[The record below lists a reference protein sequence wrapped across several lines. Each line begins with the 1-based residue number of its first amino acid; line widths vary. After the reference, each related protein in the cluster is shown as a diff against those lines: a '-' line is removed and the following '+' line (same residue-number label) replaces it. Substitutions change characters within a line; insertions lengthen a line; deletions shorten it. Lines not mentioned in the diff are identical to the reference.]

1 MRKKRE
7 LIRDDVGANHDLHAV
22 YLAISCARAVL
33 NDPKEISNYLS
44 ARHGISLTPIKIARI
59 ASKMRIQ
66 TMPILMDIARGFGA
80 LHLDL
85 ITEKLALKNMALDEL
100 RASVKGSEKR
110 AWIMTIQGLEN
121 ELAQLYD
128 LSRTIMDQ
136 SAAGSGDMPV
146 IKTAKVLL

>member
-1 MRKKRE
+1 
-7 LIRDDVGANHDLHAV
+7 
-22 YLAISCARAVL
+22 
-33 NDPKEISNYLS
+33 
-44 ARHGISLTPIKIARI
+44 
-59 ASKMRIQ
+59 
-66 TMPILMDIARGFGA
+66 MPILMDIARGFGA